1 MKERFKKIMNVLAL
15 VIFSIVALWEYMQ
28 FYMYYDLP
36 QIVVVLPIIGLL
48 AAVALKKW
56 SFILLGTTALT
67 SIVFQLIE
75 DPQDGLGY
83 VDTSKIEIIV
93 KILPAVLLFLL
104 IGIAAGLLVR
114 MAFRKDRHIS
124 LRILFCGLGII
135 VAFAAGII
143 LFRNPL
149 YPFIARY
156 QIHRYAQKYDTKE
169 YPVSDVVVY
178 YSYTDLQYLGRVV
191 MSDGVIYPL
200 SHDMQT
206 GEVKEEKN

>member
-15 VIFSIVALWEYMQ
+15 VIFSIAALWEYMQ

-67 SIVFQLIE
+67 SIVFQFIE

-114 MAFRKDRHIS
+114 AAFRKDRHIS

-149 YPFIARY
+149 YPFIARH
-156 QIHRYAQKYDTKE
+156 QIHQYAQKYDTKE

-200 SHDMQT
+200 SHDIKT

>member
-1 MKERFKKIMNVLAL
+1 MKERFKKLMNVLAL
-15 VIFSIVALWEYMQ
+15 VIFSIAALWEYMQ

-67 SIVFQLIE
+67 SIVFQFIE

-114 MAFRKDRHIS
+114 VAFRKDRHIS

-149 YPFIARY
+149 YPFIARH

-200 SHDMQT
+200 SHDMKT
-206 GEVKEEKN
+206 GEVKEERN

>member
-1 MKERFKKIMNVLAL
+1 MKERFKKIMNVLFL
-15 VIFSIVALWEYMQ
+15 VIFSIAALWEYMQ

-67 SIVFQLIE
+67 SIVFQIIE

-135 VAFAAGII
+135 VALAAGII

-149 YPFIARY
+149 YPFIARH
-156 QIHRYAQKYDTKE
+156 QIHRYAQKYDTKD

>member
-1 MKERFKKIMNVLAL
+1 MKERFKKIMNVLFL
-15 VIFSIVALWEYMQ
+15 VIFSIAALWEYMQ

-67 SIVFQLIE
+67 SIVFQIIE

-135 VAFAAGII
+135 VAFAVGII

-149 YPFIARY
+149 YPFIARH
-156 QIHRYAQKYDTKE
+156 QIHQYAQKYDTKD

>member
-1 MKERFKKIMNVLAL
+1 MKERFKKIMNVLLL
-15 VIFSIVALWEYMQ
+15 VIFSITALWEYMQ

-67 SIVFQLIE
+67 SIVFQIIE

-114 MAFRKDRHIS
+114 MAFHKDRHIS

-135 VAFAAGII
+135 IALAVGIT

-149 YPFIARY
+149 YPFIARH
-156 QIHRYAQKYDTKE
+156 QIHQYAQKYDTKE

-200 SHDMQT
+200 SHDMKT

>member
-1 MKERFKKIMNVLAL
+1 MKERFKKIMNVLYL
-15 VIFSIVALWEYMQ
+15 VIFSIAALWEYMQ
-28 FYMYYDLP
+28 FFMYYDLP
-36 QIVVVLPIIGLL
+36 QIVVILPIIGLL

-56 SFILLGTTALT
+56 SFLLLGTTTLMAV
-67 SIVFQLIE
+67 VFQLIE

-83 VDTSKIEIIV
+83 VDTSKITIIL
-93 KILPAVLLFLL
+93 KILPAVLLFFV
-104 IGIAAGLLVR
+104 IGIVAGLLVR

-124 LRILFCGLGII
+124 LRILFCGLG
-135 VAFAAGII
+135 VLLALAAGIV

-149 YPFIARY
+149 YPFVARH
-156 QIHRYAQKYDTKE
+156 QIHQYAQKYDKKE

-200 SHDMQT
+200 SHDMKT
-206 GEVKEEKN
+206 GEVKEERN

>member
-1 MKERFKKIMNVLAL
+1 MKERFKKIMNVLLL
-15 VIFSIVALWEYMQ
+15 VILSIAALWEYMQ

-67 SIVFQLIE
+67 SIVFQIIE

-114 MAFRKDRHIS
+114 MAFHKDRHIS

-135 VAFAAGII
+135 IALAVGIT

-149 YPFIARY
+149 YPFIARH
-156 QIHRYAQKYDTKE
+156 QIHQYAQKYDTKE

-200 SHDMQT
+200 SHDMKT

>member
-1 MKERFKKIMNVLAL
+1 MNVLYL
-15 VIFSIVALWEYMQ
+15 VIFSIAALWEYMQ

-67 SIVFQLIE
+67 SIVFQIIE

-114 MAFRKDRHIS
+114 MALRKDRHIS

-135 VAFAAGII
+135 ISLAAGII

-149 YPFIARY
+149 YPFITRH
-156 QIHRYAQKYDTKE
+156 QIHQYAQKYDTKE

-200 SHDMQT
+200 SHDMKT

>member
-1 MKERFKKIMNVLAL
+1 MNVLAL
-15 VIFSIVALWEYMQ
+15 VIFPIAALWEYMQ

-67 SIVFQLIE
+67 SIVFQFIE

-114 MAFRKDRHIS
+114 VAFRKDRHIS

-149 YPFIARY
+149 YPFIARH

-200 SHDMQT
+200 SHDMKT
-206 GEVKEEKN
+206 GEVKEERN

>member
-1 MKERFKKIMNVLAL
+1 MKERFKKLMNVLAL
-15 VIFSIVALWEYMQ
+15 VIFSIAALWEYMQ

-67 SIVFQLIE
+67 SIVFQFIE

-93 KILPAVLLFLL
+93 KILPAVILFLL

-114 MAFRKDRHIS
+114 VAFRKDRHIS

-149 YPFIARY
+149 YPFIARH

-200 SHDMQT
+200 SHDMKT
-206 GEVKEEKN
+206 GEVKEERN

>member
-1 MKERFKKIMNVLAL
+1 MNVLAL
-15 VIFSIVALWEYMQ
+15 VIFSIAALWEYMQ

-75 DPQDGLGY
+75 EPQDGLGY
-83 VDTSKIEIIV
+83 VDTFKIEIIV

-114 MAFRKDRHIS
+114 AAFRKDRHIS

-149 YPFIARY
+149 YPFIARH
-156 QIHRYAQKYDTKE
+156 QIHQYAQKYDTKE

-200 SHDMQT
+200 SHDMKT